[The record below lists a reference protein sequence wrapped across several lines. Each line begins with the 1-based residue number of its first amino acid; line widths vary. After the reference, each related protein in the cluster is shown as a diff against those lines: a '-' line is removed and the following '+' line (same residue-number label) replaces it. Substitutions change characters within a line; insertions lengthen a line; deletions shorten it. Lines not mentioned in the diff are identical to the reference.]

1 MPNDIPLPADT
12 RPDQTSARLTD
23 APARAPAWRRVV
35 AVVPPVVWRTLLA
48 LAGAAYFGFA
58 ILILV
63 LRYGVLPNIDSYRG
77 NLERMLTDSLGLK
90 VTIAAIDADW
100 QGLNPRLALHGLQVL
115 DAAGRP
121 ALSFE
126 NVQTVVSWTSI
137 SVLALRL
144 DRMEINGPT
153 LAMRREAD
161 GALYVAGIRMNT
173 EAEQGDLSDWIL
185 KQGRI
190 VIRDATLQWH
200 DVQRGAPPLELKH
213 VNLRLDNGGSRH
225 RFGLTAQPP
234 AAMAA
239 QIDVRGDFRGRNFD
253 RLEEWA
259 GEAYAELAYA
269 DLAVW
274 RQWIDYPLELPQG
287 SGALRLWVEVAQKS
301 LTSVTADVAADNVQ
315 LRLKPELPLLDLA
328 ALNGRITARLP
339 RDGFEVGGRRLALAT
354 RDGVRVAPTD
364 FSLIWRAADTKAK
377 GRGELTAD
385 GLDLDALAKLAAHLP
400 LDAGT
405 RQRLAELVPRGKL
418 FDVALGWSGAAD
430 APETYTVRARFEQFG
445 INPRAAMPGCAGI
458 SGSLEGD
465 EKGGR
470 ITLASRGAA
479 LMLPQAFHE
488 PRMDLEQLHA
498 QASWSV
504 AAGAV
509 EVQLKSLAFENR
521 DASGSAFGHYRTTG
535 QDAGEIDL
543 TARLTRGDADAV
555 WRYLPRVVGPEV
567 RDWLKHSIVGG
578 RSDDTRLLLKGKLKD
593 FPFADSK
600 LGLFRVSG
608 RFGGAALRFA
618 PGWPELTKIG
628 GELLFEGKRM
638 LITSN
643 QGAVYGVSV
652 NGATAEIADLGSN
665 DPMLAIKGRAAG
677 PTADFLRYIAAS
689 PLADWIDHFTDGMRA
704 NGNGTLQLGL
714 QIPLARKEKSKG
726 QGEYVFANNQIE
738 VEPGAPPLS
747 AASGRVQFSESTLA
761 MRDVTATL
769 LGSPMSLSA
778 ETRNGGVAISAQG
791 SASIA
796 GLRQHF
802 DLALFDHLSG
812 STSWRGSINIRQH
825 KAEVQFDSN
834 LQGVSSSLPEPLNK
848 TAAEILPL
856 HFERSALQE
865 TAVMAREAAPRDLIR
880 VTLGSIVNATLSRRT
895 ANGRSAI
902 ERGMIG
908 INETPQLAPQ
918 QGVLVTGTFK
928 SLNLDAWRRLF
939 RGGAEGSVP
948 PLPVTTV
955 NLKAAELSAFGQQLT
970 DFGLHAAL
978 SDDVWRG
985 EVESRELAGNLTWRS
1000 QGKGRLQARLKQ
1012 LSVVEV
1018 KPQPATDVGPVAD
1031 EEIKELP
1038 GLDVVADSF
1047 SLRGKKLGRLELQ
1060 AVNRGNLWHIEK
1072 LSIRN
1077 PDGSLDADG
1086 QWRAGVGSG
1095 ATRLNFTIDAAD
1107 VGQLLGRLGYGMGVK
1122 RGTAK
1127 LQGKVAWA
1135 GAPSAIDYPSLDG
1148 SLSLEAHRGQFA
1160 KLEPGVGRL
1169 LGVLSLQALPRRI
1182 SLDFRDVFSE
1192 GFAFDSITGS
1202 VSARRGVMET
1212 QNLAI
1217 QGPSAKVL
1225 MTGDVSLVSE
1235 TQNLK
1240 VRVQPTLSETVA
1252 IGAAVVNPLAGV
1264 AAYVAQKVLKDP
1276 IEQMFAYEY
1285 GVTGTWADPKV
1296 EKLAVRTPAQANP
1309 NQ

>member
-1 MPNDIPLPADT
+1 MPNDILLPAET
-12 RPDQTSARLTD
+12 RPDQASARLPN
-23 APARAPAWRRVV
+23 APAHPPAWRRAV
-35 AVVPPVVWRTLLA
+35 AAVPPVAWRTLLA

-63 LRYGVLPNIDSYRG
+63 LRYGVLPHIDSYRSD
-77 NLERMLTDSLGLK
+77 LERMLTDSLGLK
-90 VTIAAIDADW
+90 ATIAAIDADW

-121 ALSFE
+121 ALSFDR
-126 NVQTVVSWTSI
+126 VHAVVSWTSI
-137 SVLALRL
+137 PLLALRL
-144 DRMEINGPT
+144 DRLEINGPT
-153 LAMRREAD
+153 LSMRREAD

-173 EAEQGDLSDWIL
+173 EAEQGDVSDWIL

-213 VNLRLDNGGSRH
+213 VHLRLDNGGSRH

-253 RLEEWA
+253 RLEEWE
-259 GEAYAELAYA
+259 GEGYAALAHA

-315 LRLKPELPLLDLA
+315 LRLQPELPMLDLA

-339 RDGFEVGGRRLALAT
+339 RDGFEVGGRQLALAT

-364 FSLIWRAADTKAK
+364 FNLSWRAADTTVK
-377 GRGELTAD
+377 GRGQLTAD
-385 GLDLDALAKLAAHLP
+385 GLDLDALTKLAAHLP
-400 LDAGT
+400 LEAAA
-405 RQRLAELVPRGKL
+405 RQRLTELMPRGRL
-418 FDVALGWSGAAD
+418 FEVTLGWSGAAD
-430 APETYTVRARFEQFG
+430 AAETYAVRARFEQFG
-445 INPRAAMPGCAGI
+445 INARAAMPGCAGI

-479 LMLPQAFHE
+479 LMLPDAFHE
-488 PRMDLEQLHA
+488 PRMELEQLHA

-543 TARLTRGDADAV
+543 TARLTRGNADAV

-738 VEPGAPPLS
+738 VEPGVPPLS

-812 STSWRGSINIRQH
+812 SASWRGSVNVRQH
-825 KAEVQFDSN
+825 KADVQFDSN

-848 TAAEILPL
+848 TAGEVLPL
-856 HFERSALQE
+856 HIERSTLQE
-865 TAVMAREAAPRDLIR
+865 TAVMARDTGSRELIR
-880 VTLGSIVNATLSRRT
+880 VTLGSVVNATLSRRT

-902 ERGMIG
+902 ERGVIG
-908 INETPQLAPQ
+908 INETQQTAPQ
-918 QGVLVTGTFK
+918 QGVLVAGTFK

-939 RGGAEGSVP
+939 RGGEGSAP
-948 PLPVTTV
+948 PLPVTVV

-970 DFGLHAAL
+970 HFGLHAAL

-985 EVESRELAGNLTWRS
+985 EVESRELAGDLTWRS

-1018 KPQPATDVGPVAD
+1018 KPQPATDVGAI
-1031 EEIKELP
+1031 EEEAIKELP

-1047 SLRGKKLGRLELQ
+1047 SLRDKKLGRLELE
-1060 AVNRGNLWHIEK
+1060 AVNRGNLWLIEK

-1077 PDGSLDADG
+1077 PDGTLDAEG
-1086 QWRAGVGSG
+1086 QWRAGIGSG
-1095 ATRLNFTIDAAD
+1095 ATELNFKIDAAD
-1107 VGQLLGRLGYGMGVK
+1107 VGQLLERLGYGMGVK

-1202 VSARRGVMET
+1202 IGLKRGVMGT
-1212 QNLAI
+1212 QNLSI

-1252 IGAAVVNPLAGV
+1252 IGAAVVNPVVGL

-1296 EKLAVRTPAQANP
+1296 EKLAVRTPAPANP

>member
-1 MPNDIPLPADT
+1 M
-12 RPDQTSARLTD
+12 ARG
-23 APARAPAWRRVV
+23 
-35 AVVPPVVWRTLLA
+35 VPPGVWRTILGLT
-48 LAGAAYFGFA
+48 GVVYFGFA
-58 ILILV
+58 ILVLV
-63 LRYGVLPNIDSYRG
+63 LRYGVLPHIDGYRG
-77 NLERMLTDSLGLK
+77 ELERMLTDSLGLK
-90 VTIAAIDADW
+90 VTIAAIGADW

-121 ALSFE
+121 ALSFDR
-126 NVQTVVSWTSI
+126 VHAVVSWTSI
-137 SVLALRL
+137 PLLALRL
-144 DRMEINGPT
+144 DRLEINGPT

-161 GALYVAGIRMNT
+161 GVLYVAGIRMNT
-173 EAEQGDLSDWIL
+173 EAEQGDVSDWIL
-185 KQGRI
+185 KQGHI

-200 DVQRGAPPLELKH
+200 DIQRGAPPLELKH
-213 VNLRLDNGGSRH
+213 VHLRLDNGGSRH

-253 RLEEWA
+253 RLEAWE

-287 SGALRLWVEVAQKS
+287 SGALRLWVEVAEKS

-315 LRLKPELPLLDLA
+315 LRLQPELPLLDLA
-328 ALNGRITARLP
+328 ALNGRITVRLP
-339 RDGFEVGGRRLALAT
+339 RDGFEVGGRQLALAT

-364 FSLIWRAADTKAK
+364 FNLSWRAVDAKAK

-400 LDAGT
+400 LAAGT
-405 RQRLAELVPRGKL
+405 RQRLVELMPRGKL
-418 FDVALGWSGAAD
+418 FDVTLGWSGTAD
-430 APETYTVRARFEQFG
+430 TAESYAVRARFDQFG
-445 INPRAAMPGCAGI
+445 INPRAGMPGCAGI

-479 LMLPQAFHE
+479 LMLPEAFHE
-488 PRMDLEQLHA
+488 PRMELEQLNA

-504 AAGAV
+504 ADGGLD
-509 EVQLKSLAFENR
+509 VQLKSLSFENR

-535 QDAGEIDL
+535 RDPGAIDL
-543 TARLTRGDADAV
+543 TARLTRGSADAV
-555 WRYLPRVVGPEV
+555 WRYLPRVIVPEV

-578 RSDDTRLLLKGKLKD
+578 RSDDTRLRLKGELKD

-608 RFGGAALRFA
+608 RFAGATLRFA

-638 LITSN
+638 LITAN
-643 QGAVYGVSV
+643 QGAVYGASVS
-652 NGATAEIADLGSN
+652 GATAEIADLGSS

-677 PTADFLRYIAAS
+677 PTADFLRYVAVS
-689 PLADWIDHFTDGMRA
+689 PLADWIDHFTDAMRA
-704 NGNGTLQLGL
+704 SGNGTLQLAL
-714 QIPLARKEKSKG
+714 QIPLARMDKSKA

-761 MRDVTATL
+761 MRGVSATL
-769 LGSPMSLSA
+769 FGSPMSLSA
-778 ETRNGGVAISAQG
+778 ETRDGGVAISAQG
-791 SASIA
+791 STGIA

-812 STSWRGSINIRQH
+812 SASWRGSVNIRRH
-825 KAEVQFDSN
+825 KADVQFDSN

-848 TAAEILPL
+848 TAGEVLPL
-856 HFERSALQE
+856 HIERSTLQE
-865 TAVMAREAAPRDLIR
+865 TAVMARETASRELIR
-880 VTLGSIVNATLSRRT
+880 VTLGSVVNATLSRRT

-908 INETPQLAPQ
+908 INETPQAAPQ

-928 SLNLDAWRRLF
+928 SLNLDAWRRLL
-939 RGGAEGSVP
+939 RGGDGSAP
-948 PLPVTTV
+948 PLPVTMV
-955 NLKAAELSAFGQQLT
+955 SLKAAELSAFGQQLT
-970 DFGLHAAL
+970 HFGLHAAL

-985 EVESRELAGNLTWRS
+985 EVESRELAGDLTWRS

-1018 KPQPATDVGPVAD
+1018 KPQPATDVGPVD
-1031 EEIKELP
+1031 EEEIKELP

-1047 SLRGKKLGRLELQ
+1047 SLRSKKLGRLELQ

-1077 PDGSLDADG
+1077 PDGTLEAEG
-1086 QWRAGVGSG
+1086 QWRAGIGSG
-1095 ATRLNFTIDAAD
+1095 ATQLDFRIDAAD
-1107 VGQLLGRLGYGMGVK
+1107 VGLLLERLGYGMGVK

-1192 GFAFDSITGS
+1192 GFAFDSIAGS
-1202 VSARRGVMET
+1202 IGLRRGVMET
-1212 QNLAI
+1212 QNLSI

-1252 IGAAVVNPLAGV
+1252 IGAAVVNPVVGL

-1296 EKLAVRTPAQANP
+1296 EKLAVRTPVQANP